1 MAPASPAFA
10 TDLLSLVKQGLISQD
25 RVDASCR
32 RVLEFKN
39 ALGLLNKDGPPEAPK
54 DIEVRREEMGDET
67 KCKDRGRETRS
78 VVVTYFPHPSCCQL
92 ILPTGSLAFDC

>member
-1 MAPASPAFA
+1 MSMAPASPAFA
-10 TDLLSLVKQGLISQD
+10 SDLLSLVKQGLISQE

-54 DIEVRREEMGDET
+54 DIEVRPAQMR
-67 KCKDRGRETRS
+67 KD
-78 VVVTYFPHPSCCQL
+78 V
-92 ILPTGSLAFDC
+92 